1 MQFSR
6 QPAWGFRRGATAA
19 ATFGLTVMLAVSAA
33 PAGADTARPEAV
45 SPSVPCASADPLHSP
60 MGTLANQDDCPSSPV
75 ASVSGGSDG
84 VPPVRATF
92 ESDDEGEGSGQSQR
106 IRRRP
111 ASPAPARGF
120 LCGPP
125 FVKGNPL
132 LGPVFLPRKGLIGS
146 LLFNY
151 IRYGG
156 LTPEQFLAKYRSAT
170 GWIFPPDDGFARNSL
185 GQLLRFRVTL
195 FPKQYI
201 DRFGNEFGRFLGAG
215 GTWFIERSLPPDS
228 LNTPADDPAH
238 ICNYHLYRVLKSFDV
253 DGGPAAPWFEQPG
266 GGLQYAINP
275 AYLPAGATAP
285 FIPWLVDNGYLQRV
299 V

>member
-6 QPAWGFRRGATAA
+6 QPARGFRRGAA
-19 ATFGLTVMLAVSAA
+19 ATLGLTVALAMSAP
-33 PAGADTARPEAV
+33 PADADTARPDTV
-45 SPSVPCASADPLHSP
+45 SPGVPCVSADPLHPSV
-60 MGTLANQDDCPSSPV
+60 ANQDDCVPSTV
-75 ASVSGGSDG
+75 ASVPGGSDG
-84 VPPVRATF
+84 VAPAEVIR
-92 ESDDEGEGSGQSQR
+92 GSEEEEEETGQEQR
-106 IRRRP
+106 IRHRRP
-111 ASPAPARGF
+111 VTPRPARRVV
-120 LCGPP
+120 CGPP
-125 FVKGNPL
+125 FVRGNPL

-146 LLFNY
+146 LLFHY

-156 LTPEQFLAKYRSAT
+156 LTPEQFLAEYRSAT
-170 GWIFPPDDGFARNSL
+170 GWIFPPDDGFARNSQ
-185 GQLLRFRVTL
+185 GQLLRFRLTL
-195 FPKQYI
+195 FPTQYI

-238 ICNYHLYRVLKSFDV
+238 VCNYHLYRVLKSFDV

-285 FIPWLVDNGYLQRV
+285 FIPWLVDHGFLKRV
-299 V
+299 I